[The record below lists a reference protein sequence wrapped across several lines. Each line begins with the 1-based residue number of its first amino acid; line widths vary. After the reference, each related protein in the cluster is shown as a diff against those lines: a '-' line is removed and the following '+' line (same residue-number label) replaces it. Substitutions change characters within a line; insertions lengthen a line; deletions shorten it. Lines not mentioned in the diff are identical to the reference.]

1 MSEILNLTYSVL
13 YERNDQLNNSG
24 FEDSFTNVV
33 EDSFTKDNTLNIRAQ
48 NTEMAS
54 GDSRTSTVIQQI
66 LTSLTLSLMQ

>member
-1 MSEILNLTYSVL
+1 MSEILNLTYSAL

>member
-1 MSEILNLTYSVL
+1 MSEILNLTYSAL

-33 EDSFTKDNTLNIRAQ
+33 EDSFIKDNTLNIRAQ